1 MYTSRTLIPD
11 LAVLQAFECAARH
24 ENFTKAAAELN
35 LTQSAISRQIRV
47 LESQLGVLLFE
58 RVRKRVVLS
67 AAGRKLLPEALQ
79 LLLKSEE
86 MMLRARASSSG
97 TDVLSIA
104 TLPTFG
110 TRWLL
115 PRLPDFKRRH
125 PGISINVASRS
136 KPFDFSAEDFDL
148 AIHYGQPVWA
158 HAICTYL
165 CSEIILPVAS
175 PFLIESLAVE
185 QPEELADKPLLHLA
199 TRPKLW
205 AGWFEHNGLASGN
218 AFTGDRFDQFSMI
231 IEAAVRGLGFALLP
245 LYLIEDEVSSGRLSI
260 VFDSPMTTDN
270 SYYVVL
276 PEGKQESAMAR
287 AFQSWL
293 LESVGTKAFLI
304 DPAKAP

>member
-24 ENFTKAAAELN
+24 ENFTKAATELN
-35 LTQSAISRQIRV
+35 LTQSAVSRQIGV

-67 AAGRKLLPEALQ
+67 AAGRKLLPEVSH

-86 MMLRARASSSG
+86 MMLRARASSDG
-97 TDVLSIA
+97 MDMLSIA

-110 TRWLL
+110 SRWLL

-125 PGISINVASRS
+125 PAISINLASRS
-136 KPFDFSAEDFDL
+136 EPFDFSAEDFDL

-158 HAICTYL
+158 RATCTYL
-165 CSEIILPVAS
+165 CGESILPVAS
-175 PFLIESLAVE
+175 PFLIESFAVE
-185 QPEELADKPLLHLA
+185 RPEDLADKPLLHLA

-205 AGWFEHNGLASGN
+205 AEWFEHNGLAGQN
-218 AFTGDRFDQFSMI
+218 AFTGDRFDQFAMI

-293 LESVGTKAFLI
+293 LESVGTRVSQTGPVRTL
-304 DPAKAP
+304 

>member
-86 MMLRARASSSG
+86 MMLRARASSG
-97 TDVLSIA
+97 GMDVLSIA

-136 KPFDFSAEDFDL
+136 KPFDLSAEDFDL

-158 HAICTYL
+158 HATCTYL

-175 PFLIESLAVE
+175 PFLIESLAVGR
-185 QPEELADKPLLHLA
+185 PEELADKPLLHLA

-205 AGWFEHNGLASGN
+205 AEWFEHSGLAGGN
-218 AFTGDRFDQFSMI
+218 AFSGDRFDQFAMI

-260 VFDSPMTTDN
+260 AFDSPMTTDN

-276 PEGKQESAMAR
+276 PEGKQENAMALS
-287 AFQSWL
+287 FQSWL
-293 LESVGTKAFLI
+293 LESVGTKAFLVGAI
-304 DPAKAP
+304 KAS